1 VKLQGREGMEDTME
15 EVKEEVGEVVPTLTV
30 EERMEQGEAKNGVV
44 EPEAAKVEVKVE
56 PGGEEEE
63 DPVIHEIPVFL
74 SKGIDKLMLFQYPVR
89 PASMPYEGL
98 EVTAA
103 RVRPEHRQVEL
114 EVRVD
119 TGSQNYSRSKG
130 EQIALN
136 VDGAVGAR
144 GEEGRTFASH
154 LMDKQILVGSSA
166 VSDTGRYAVGVLNDN
181 ELHLTR
187 LESVLSLRPSL
198 QYLDKSDT
206 KAKADGRTADEKSE
220 AEDVKPEAVTVRF
233 ARGDPERNKK
243 YKEKSFE
250 YKQKMEEEEP
260 WLEADFTPMKGG
272 SWDRESQ
279 RMFCPHDSMDSEAQ
293 EMGAGPG
300 DFLLSLKGGAP
311 S

>member
-1 VKLQGREGMEDTME
+1 
-15 EVKEEVGEVVPTLTV
+15 
-30 EERMEQGEAKNGVV
+30 MEQREANNGAV
-44 EPEAAKVEVKVE
+44 EPEAAKVEVKEE

-74 SKGIDKLMLFQYPVR
+74 SKGIDQLMLFQYPVR
-89 PASMPYEGL
+89 PASMPYEGQ
-98 EVTAA
+98 EVMAA

-119 TGSQNYSRSKG
+119 TASQNYSRSKG

-136 VDGAVGAR
+136 VDGAPGTRVEG
-144 GEEGRTFASH
+144 GGRTFASS
-154 LMDKQILVGSSA
+154 LMDKQLLVGSSA

-181 ELHLTR
+181 ELHVTR
-187 LESVLSLRPSL
+187 LDSVLSLRPSL
-198 QYLDKSDT
+198 QYLDRSDT
-206 KAKADGRTADEKSE
+206 RAKAEGRTADEP

-243 YKEKSFE
+243 FKEKSFE

-260 WLEADFTPMKGG
+260 WMEADFTPMKGAA
-272 SWDRESQ
+272 WDRESQ

-293 EMGAGPG
+293 EMAAGPG